1 MSQNFILPGLIEPL
15 SSLASQSTFCSVLVL
30 WDHVTN
36 TRREAPS
43 GKILRAGCPCL
54 SACSLA
60 NILGGCCLVA
70 QSCLTLLQP
79 HGL

>member
-1 MSQNFILPGLIEPL
+1 MHISKRPGIPVRRIFGSLRLSCMSQNFIPPGLIEPL

-43 GKILRAGCPCL
+43 GTCE
-54 SACSLA
+54 
-60 NILGGCCLVA
+60 LVA
-70 QSCLTLLQP
+70 PVLVP
-79 HGL
+79 AP